1 MLSLNVNEV
10 RRRIVLLV
18 RYRMV
23 KDDGNTNLS
32 MEVMRL
38 LPRWRILRW
47 ESLATDCGTAVKELV
62 ESQTVVRD

>member
-1 MLSLNVNEV
+1 MSLNVNEV

-18 RYRMV
+18 RYRLF

-38 LPRWRILRW
+38 LPRWRILRL